1 MAIELDADNER
12 QEMQKVIREHCTDI
26 KADFQK
32 GIDKFKN
39 LCQIIKEAGYPPKEA
54 WDCIKEELKDY
65 IPKLTLY
72 RWSDEITPEA
82 KALTRLPGKKEVE

>member
-39 LCQIIKEAGYPPKEA
+39 LCQIIK
-54 WDCIKEELKDY
+54 
-65 IPKLTLY
+65 
-72 RWSDEITPEA
+72 DEIIHL
-82 KALTRLPGKKEVE
+82 KKPGIVSKKNLKITYQNWLFTDGQMK

>member
-1 MAIELDADNER
+1 MSN
-12 QEMQKVIREHCTDI
+12 H
-26 KADFQK
+26 K
-32 GIDKFKN
+32 GID
-39 LCQIIKEAGYPPKEA
+39 YPPKEA

-72 RWSDEITPEA
+72 RWSDEIIPEA